1 MTDMADEAYIHYL
14 DCRTNSDV
22 SIPDKF
28 SYNKWDIGEETVS
41 NWIKTKGGVTNPPLS
56 YVICES
62 TNPLTMDHSELII
75 YNTSLTTEVF
85 KDDSKKVAN
94 LLTHIVLD
102 TDAFEWVGRN
112 FTQSKERSLQWICR
126 V

>member
-75 YNTSLTTEVF
+75 YNVSLTTF
-85 KDDSKKVAN
+85 ILKDDIRKVAN
-94 LLTHIVLD
+94 IRIPLVVD
-102 TDAFEWVGRN
+102 TYAFEWRSIKLA
-112 FTQSKERSLQWICR
+112 QSKGRE